1 MKLFHNVTYIKI
13 KNERI
18 SNNMEKKEIANLLDI
33 ELRTLYNWEK
43 SRPKLY
49 NFIMKNVDKQQET
62 TSKINELEKYFE
74 KLSEVEQEYYLSS
87 LKVKVLEK
95 EINK

>member
-1 MKLFHNVTYIKI
+1 
-13 KNERI
+13 
-18 SNNMEKKEIANLLDI
+18 MEKKEIANLLEI

-49 NFIMKNVDKQQET
+49 NFIMENINSKQEN
-62 TSKINELEKYFE
+62 TSKIDELKKYFK
-74 KLSEVEQEYYLSS
+74 KLSDIEQEYFLSS

>member
-1 MKLFHNVTYIKI
+1 
-13 KNERI
+13 
-18 SNNMEKKEIANLLDI
+18 MEKKEIANLLEI

-49 NFIMKNVDKQQET
+49 NFIMENIDKQQET
-62 TSKINELEKYFE
+62 TSRINELEKYFE
-74 KLSEVEQEYYLSS
+74 KLSEIEQEYYLSS

-95 EINK
+95 EINKWKS

>member
-1 MKLFHNVTYIKI
+1 
-13 KNERI
+13 
-18 SNNMEKKEIANLLDI
+18 MEKKEIANLLEI

-49 NFIMKNVDKQQET
+49 NFIMENIDKQQEN

>member
-1 MKLFHNVTYIKI
+1 
-13 KNERI
+13 
-18 SNNMEKKEIANLLDI
+18 MEKKEIANLLEI

-49 NFIMKNVDKQQET
+49 NFIMENIDKQQET
-62 TSKINELEKYFE
+62 TSRINELEKYFE
-74 KLSEVEQEYYLSS
+74 KLSEIEQEYYLSS

>member
-1 MKLFHNVTYIKI
+1 
-13 KNERI
+13 
-18 SNNMEKKEIANLLDI
+18 MEKKEIANLLEI

-49 NFIMKNVDKQQET
+49 NFIMENINSKQEN
-62 TSKINELEKYFE
+62 TSKIDELKKYFE
-74 KLSEVEQEYYLSS
+74 KLSDIEQEYFLSS

-95 EINK
+95 EIKQTETHK

>member
-1 MKLFHNVTYIKI
+1 
-13 KNERI
+13 
-18 SNNMEKKEIANLLDI
+18 MEKKEIANLLEI

-49 NFIMKNVDKQQET
+49 NFIMENINSTQENA
-62 TSKINELEKYFE
+62 SKIDELKKYFE
-74 KLSEVEQEYYLSS
+74 KLSDIEQEYFLSS

-95 EINK
+95 EIKQTEIHK

>member
-1 MKLFHNVTYIKI
+1 
-13 KNERI
+13 
-18 SNNMEKKEIANLLDI
+18 MEKKEIANLLEI

-49 NFIMKNVDKQQET
+49 NFIMENIDKQQET

-74 KLSEVEQEYYLSS
+74 KLSEIEQEYYLSS

-95 EINK
+95 EINKWKS

>member
-1 MKLFHNVTYIKI
+1 
-13 KNERI
+13 
-18 SNNMEKKEIANLLDI
+18 MEKKEIANLLEI

-49 NFIMKNVDKQQET
+49 NFIMENINSMQEN
-62 TSKINELEKYFE
+62 TSKIDELKKYFE
-74 KLSEVEQEYYLSS
+74 KLSDIEQEYFLSS

-95 EINK
+95 EIKQTETYK

>member
-1 MKLFHNVTYIKI
+1 
-13 KNERI
+13 
-18 SNNMEKKEIANLLDI
+18 MEKKEIANLLEI

-49 NFIMKNVDKQQET
+49 NFIMENINSMQEN
-62 TSKINELEKYFE
+62 TSKIDELKKYFE
-74 KLSEVEQEYYLSS
+74 KLSDIEQEYFLSS

>member
-1 MKLFHNVTYIKI
+1 
-13 KNERI
+13 
-18 SNNMEKKEIANLLDI
+18 MEKKEIANLLDI

-49 NFIMKNVDKQQET
+49 NFIMENIDKQQET

>member
-1 MKLFHNVTYIKI
+1 
-13 KNERI
+13 
-18 SNNMEKKEIANLLDI
+18 MEKKEIANLLEI

-49 NFIMKNVDKQQET
+49 NFIMENINSTQEN
-62 TSKINELEKYFE
+62 TSKIDELKKYFE
-74 KLSEVEQEYYLSS
+74 KLSDIEQEYFLSS

>member
-1 MKLFHNVTYIKI
+1 
-13 KNERI
+13 
-18 SNNMEKKEIANLLDI
+18 MEKKEIANLLEI

-49 NFIMKNVDKQQET
+49 NFIMENINSTQEN
-62 TSKINELEKYFE
+62 TSKIDELKKYFE
-74 KLSEVEQEYYLSS
+74 KLSDIEQEYFLSS

-95 EINK
+95 EIKQTETHK

>member
-1 MKLFHNVTYIKI
+1 
-13 KNERI
+13 
-18 SNNMEKKEIANLLDI
+18 MEKKEIANLLEI

-49 NFIMKNVDKQQET
+49 NFIMENINSKQEN
-62 TSKINELEKYFE
+62 TSKIDELKKYFE
-74 KLSEVEQEYYLSS
+74 KLSDIEQEYFLSS

>member
-1 MKLFHNVTYIKI
+1 
-13 KNERI
+13 
-18 SNNMEKKEIANLLDI
+18 MEKKEIANLLEI

-49 NFIMKNVDKQQET
+49 NFIMENINSKQEN
-62 TSKINELEKYFE
+62 TSKIDELKKYFE
-74 KLSEVEQEYYLSS
+74 KLSDIEKEYFLSS

>member
-1 MKLFHNVTYIKI
+1 
-13 KNERI
+13 
-18 SNNMEKKEIANLLDI
+18 MEKKEIANLLDI

-49 NFIMKNVDKQQET
+49 NFIIENIKDKQENN
-62 TSKINELEKYFE
+62 SKTDELKKYFE
-74 KLSEVEQEYYLSS
+74 KLSEIEQEYFLSR

-95 EINK
+95 EIKQTETYK

>member
-1 MKLFHNVTYIKI
+1 
-13 KNERI
+13 
-18 SNNMEKKEIANLLDI
+18 MEKREIANLLDI

-49 NFIMKNVDKQQET
+49 NFIMENINFKQEN
-62 TSKINELEKYFE
+62 TSKIDELKKYFE
-74 KLSEVEQEYYLSS
+74 KLSEIEQEYFLSS

-95 EINK
+95 EINKWKN

>member
-1 MKLFHNVTYIKI
+1 
-13 KNERI
+13 
-18 SNNMEKKEIANLLDI
+18 MEKKEIANLLDI

-49 NFIMKNVDKQQET
+49 NFIIENIKDKQENN
-62 TSKINELEKYFE
+62 SKTDELKKYFE
-74 KLSEVEQEYYLSS
+74 KLSEIEQEYFLSS

-95 EINK
+95 EIKQTETHKWQMQKSQKSSK

>member
-1 MKLFHNVTYIKI
+1 
-13 KNERI
+13 
-18 SNNMEKKEIANLLDI
+18 MEKREIANLLEI

-49 NFIMKNVDKQQET
+49 NFIMENINSTQEN
-62 TSKINELEKYFE
+62 TSKIDELKKYFE
-74 KLSEVEQEYYLSS
+74 KLSDIEQEYFLSS

-95 EINK
+95 EIKQTETYK

>member
-1 MKLFHNVTYIKI
+1 
-13 KNERI
+13 
-18 SNNMEKKEIANLLDI
+18 MEKKEIANLLEI

-49 NFIMKNVDKQQET
+49 NFIMENINSKQEN
-62 TSKINELEKYFE
+62 TSKIDELKKYFE
-74 KLSEVEQEYYLSS
+74 KLSEIEQEYFLSS

-95 EINK
+95 EIKQTETYK

>member
-1 MKLFHNVTYIKI
+1 
-13 KNERI
+13 
-18 SNNMEKKEIANLLDI
+18 MEKKEIANLLDI

-49 NFIMKNVDKQQET
+49 NFIMENIDKQQET

-95 EINK
+95 EINKWKNY

>member
-1 MKLFHNVTYIKI
+1 
-13 KNERI
+13 
-18 SNNMEKKEIANLLDI
+18 MEKREIANLLDI

-49 NFIMKNVDKQQET
+49 NFIIENINNRYEN
-62 TSKINELEKYFE
+62 TSKIEELRKYFE
-74 KLSEVEQEYYLSS
+74 KLSEIEQEYYLSS

>member
-1 MKLFHNVTYIKI
+1 
-13 KNERI
+13 
-18 SNNMEKKEIANLLDI
+18 MEKKEIANLLEI

-49 NFIMKNVDKQQET
+49 NFIMENIKSIQEN
-62 TSKINELEKYFE
+62 TSKIDELKKYFE
-74 KLSEVEQEYYLSS
+74 KLSEIEQEYFLSS

-95 EINK
+95 EIKQTETYK

>member
-1 MKLFHNVTYIKI
+1 
-13 KNERI
+13 
-18 SNNMEKKEIANLLDI
+18 MEKKEIANLLEI

-49 NFIMKNVDKQQET
+49 NFIMENIDKQQET

-95 EINK
+95 EINKWKS

>member
-1 MKLFHNVTYIKI
+1 
-13 KNERI
+13 
-18 SNNMEKKEIANLLDI
+18 MEKKEIANLLEI

-49 NFIMKNVDKQQET
+49 NFIIENIDKQQET

-74 KLSEVEQEYYLSS
+74 KLSEIEQEYYLSS

-95 EINK
+95 EINKWKSYY

>member
-1 MKLFHNVTYIKI
+1 
-13 KNERI
+13 
-18 SNNMEKKEIANLLDI
+18 MEKKEIANLLEI

-49 NFIMKNVDKQQET
+49 NFIMENIDKQQEN

-95 EINK
+95 EINKWKNY

>member
-1 MKLFHNVTYIKI
+1 
-13 KNERI
+13 
-18 SNNMEKKEIANLLDI
+18 MEKKEIANLLDI

-49 NFIMKNVDKQQET
+49 NFIMENIKSIQEN
-62 TSKINELEKYFE
+62 TSKIDELKKYFE
-74 KLSEVEQEYYLSS
+74 KLSEIEQEYFLSS

-95 EINK
+95 EIKQTETYK

>member
-1 MKLFHNVTYIKI
+1 
-13 KNERI
+13 
-18 SNNMEKKEIANLLDI
+18 MEKKEIANLLEI

-49 NFIMKNVDKQQET
+49 NFIMENINSTQEN
-62 TSKINELEKYFE
+62 TSKTDELKKYFE
-74 KLSEVEQEYYLSS
+74 KISEKEQEYFLSS

-95 EINK
+95 EIKQTETYK

>member
-1 MKLFHNVTYIKI
+1 
-13 KNERI
+13 
-18 SNNMEKKEIANLLDI
+18 MEKKEIANLLEI

-49 NFIMKNVDKQQET
+49 NFIMENINSTQEN
-62 TSKINELEKYFE
+62 TSRIDELKKYFE
-74 KLSEVEQEYYLSS
+74 KLSDIEQEYFLSS

-95 EINK
+95 EINKWKNY

>member
-1 MKLFHNVTYIKI
+1 
-13 KNERI
+13 
-18 SNNMEKKEIANLLDI
+18 MEKKEIANLLDI

-49 NFIMKNVDKQQET
+49 NFIIENINNRYEN
-62 TSKINELEKYFE
+62 TSKIEELRKYFE
-74 KLSEVEQEYYLSS
+74 KLSEIEQEYYLSS

-95 EINK
+95 EINKWKN

>member
-1 MKLFHNVTYIKI
+1 
-13 KNERI
+13 
-18 SNNMEKKEIANLLDI
+18 MEKKEIANLLEI

-49 NFIMKNVDKQQET
+49 NFIMENINSKQEN
-62 TSKINELEKYFE
+62 TSKIDELKKYFE
-74 KLSEVEQEYYLSS
+74 KLSDIEQEYFLSS
-87 LKVKVLEK
+87 LKVKVLER

>member
-1 MKLFHNVTYIKI
+1 
-13 KNERI
+13 
-18 SNNMEKKEIANLLDI
+18 MEKKEIANLLEI

-49 NFIMKNVDKQQET
+49 NFIMENIDKQQEN

-74 KLSEVEQEYYLSS
+74 KLSEVEQENTIYQA
-87 LKVKVLEK
+87 
-95 EINK
+95 

>member
-1 MKLFHNVTYIKI
+1 
-13 KNERI
+13 
-18 SNNMEKKEIANLLDI
+18 MEKKEIANLLDI

-49 NFIMKNVDKQQET
+49 NFIMENIDKQQET

-74 KLSEVEQEYYLSS
+74 KLSEIEQESYLSS

>member
-1 MKLFHNVTYIKI
+1 
-13 KNERI
+13 
-18 SNNMEKKEIANLLDI
+18 MEKKEIANLLDI

-49 NFIMKNVDKQQET
+49 NFIIENIKDKQENN
-62 TSKINELEKYFE
+62 SKTDELKKYFE
-74 KLSEVEQEYYLSS
+74 KLSEIEQEYFLSS

-95 EINK
+95 EIKQTETYK

>member
-1 MKLFHNVTYIKI
+1 
-13 KNERI
+13 
-18 SNNMEKKEIANLLDI
+18 MEKKEIANLLEI

-49 NFIMKNVDKQQET
+49 NFIIENINNRYEN
-62 TSKINELEKYFE
+62 TSKIEELRKYFE
-74 KLSEVEQEYYLSS
+74 KLSEIEQEYYLSS

>member
-1 MKLFHNVTYIKI
+1 
-13 KNERI
+13 
-18 SNNMEKKEIANLLDI
+18 MEKKEIANLLDI

-49 NFIMKNVDKQQET
+49 NFIIENIDKQQEN

>member
-1 MKLFHNVTYIKI
+1 
-13 KNERI
+13 
-18 SNNMEKKEIANLLDI
+18 MEKKEIANLLEI

-49 NFIMKNVDKQQET
+49 NFIMENIDKQQET

-74 KLSEVEQEYYLSS
+74 KLSEIEQEYYLSS